1 MKWVV
6 GQGTA
11 KSHVL
16 ASFGRLAAL
25 GGLVATAT
33 CTDANESLIIM
44 QAQVADDMCVVS
56 DQPDNAVRM
65 AFGILDVALDK
76 AYAYRLNPLVRNQLI
91 AAGTATDIEPNRVTI
106 NAASI
111 KIVPPP
117 GVSIPFTNEC
127 AAEFDHPTAASLP
140 PGETRAVSIEAVRS
154 CHSSMF
160 ADLFRSGRLNPS
172 VADSVYFRLMVRMK
186 GRHGGSDIQSDPF
199 EYPLKVCYGC
209 LQTGFTGQYAAF
221 NYPAVPACDRLAE
234 NPFIGN
240 ARCGLPAQDT
250 GPILCC
256 ARSGDGTNLQCP
268 GVPTA
273 TTP

>member
-1 MKWVV
+1 MKWVR
-6 GQGTA
+6 GSLLTPFA
-11 KSHVL
+11 
-16 ASFGRLAAL
+16 RLTAL
-25 GGLVATAT
+25 GGLVVTAT

-44 QAQVADDMCVVS
+44 QAQVPDSMCVVS
-56 DQPDNAVRM
+56 DAPDNAIRM
-65 AFGILDVALDK
+65 AYGILDVALDK
-76 AYAYRLNPLVRNQLI
+76 PYGYRLNPLVRNQLI
-91 AAGTATDIEPNRVTI
+91 PAGTATDIEPNRVTI
-106 NAASI
+106 NAASL

-117 GVSIPFTNEC
+117 GISIPFTNEC

-154 CHSSMF
+154 CHAAMF

-172 VADSVYFRLMVRMK
+172 VADSVYFRVVVRVK
-186 GRHGGSDIQSDPF
+186 GRHGGSDIESDPF

-221 NYPAVPACDRLAE
+221 NFPEVPACERLAE

-240 ARCGLPAQDT
+240 ARCGLPAQDS

-256 ARSGDGTNLQCP
+256 AKDAAGTSLQCP

-273 TTP
+273 MPAP